1 MKKRKDGRYAKK
13 VTLPDG
19 RKKFVYG
26 ASPAEVTRKEREL
39 LREFESGVK
48 LGDKTTVGEWAAEW
62 FVTYKSKL
70 RAKTRLNI
78 TNNYN
83 LHVLPF
89 LGSIP
94 LREVRA
100 VHVQQAMNA
109 VADKSEDLQR
119 KVLCIIRQLFDTAI
133 QNRLV
138 KENPASGIKITPH
151 AADEKIKFLT
161 EEQQRTLMAS
171 VTEPRARLFCA
182 LCLYAGLRKE
192 EALGLMWSDIRD
204 GELTVRRAVTFI
216 KNAQDENH
224 ELKTKAANRKIPVI
238 DALQDVLDASPRRS
252 LYLVTNASGGELTLT
267 SFRRLWAHVT
277 SSVPFH
283 VHPHMLRHTYATIL
297 YNAGV
302 DLKMAQYLMGHTDIR
317 VTANIYTHIE
327 KGKTTSAAQKI
338 NLFLADSQGGSQAGS
353 QNAQKA

>member
-19 RKKFVYG
+19 KKKFVYG
-26 ASPAEVTRKEREL
+26 ASPSEVTKKERDL

-48 LGDKTTVGEWAAEW
+48 LRDKTTVGEWAVEW
-62 FVTYKSKL
+62 FRSYKSKL

-83 LHVLPF
+83 LHILPYIA
-89 LGSIP
+89 SIP
-94 LREVRA
+94 LRDVRPI
-100 VHVQQAMNA
+100 HIQQAMNDI
-109 VADKSEDLQR
+109 ADKSEDLQR
-119 KVLCIIRQLFDTAI
+119 KVLSIMRQLFETAI
-133 QNRLV
+133 QNHLL
-138 KENPASGIKITPH
+138 KENPAKGIKITPH
-151 AADEKIKFLT
+151 AADDKIKFLS
-161 EEQQRTLMAS
+161 EEQQHTLMNS

-192 EALGLMWSDIRD
+192 EALGLMWSDIKDR
-204 GELTVRRAVTFI
+204 ELTVRRAVTFI
-216 KNAQDENH
+216 KNQQDENH
-224 ELKTKAANRKIPVI
+224 ELKTKAANRKIPIV
-238 DALQDVLDASPRRS
+238 DVLQDVLDTSPRRS
-252 LYLVTNASGGELTLT
+252 LYLITNASGGELTLT

-338 NLFLADSQGGSQAGS
+338 NDFLAGS
-353 QNAQKA
+353 QKGSQNIKKA